1 MSDDVRIAQQQHL
14 GCRQCSRI
22 CYPSGAPEV
31 IPGFQWGSSYSIFSF
46 LCSVL
51 QIVFFFCPFVLFSL
65 AIALSILR
73 FADFDYSFGIFKLF
87 ILIFELQIAENNP
100 IFLHLTSNQ
109 LNKFSQNFSLFWIYL
124 KCQVYLRIYRLMMFK
139 SVVIYLDILFCIYKI
154 IDIFKT
160 NLYLYNIVIKI
171 GRAHV

>member
-1 MSDDVRIAQQQHL
+1 MMFVSLNSSTSGVASVAGSATLLEHL
-14 GCRQCSRI
+14 RSSPVFSGDRLTRSLVFYAVFCR
-22 CYPSGAPEV
+22 
-31 IPGFQWGSSYSIFSF
+31 SF
-46 LCSVL
+46 
-51 QIVFFFCPFVLFSL
+51 FFFCPFVLFSL

-139 SVVIYLDILFCIYKI
+139 SVVIYLDILFCIY
-154 IDIFKT
+154 
-160 NLYLYNIVIKI
+160 
-171 GRAHV
+171 